1 MPKWHFMDVWTN
13 YTVTVNNGA
22 TETFTYE
29 KTLNPTQLNLAQ
41 HNQGYTRCHFRISH
55 NDTQQDL
62 CFDQPFDGKFNYS
75 TVTYQRVITDNLVS
89 YLNFSVRATV
99 VSNQLIKIDVNAN
112 YFDGRNVASQ
122 VVYTFCFDYIEF
134 FY

>member
-1 MPKWHFMDVWTN
+1 MDVWTN
-13 YTVTVNNGA
+13 YSVTVNNNT

-41 HNQGYTRCHFRISH
+41 HSQGYTRCHFRISH

-62 CFDQPFDGKFNYS
+62 CFDQPFDGKFNHS
-75 TVTYQRVITDNLVS
+75 TVTYKRVIADNLVS

-99 VSNQLIKIDVNAN
+99 VSNQLIKVDVNAN
-112 YFDGRNVASQ
+112 YFDNRNVASQ

>member
-1 MPKWHFMDVWTN
+1 MDVWTN

>member
-1 MPKWHFMDVWTN
+1 MDVWTN
-13 YTVTVNNGA
+13 YSVTVNNNT

-29 KTLNPTQLNLAQ
+29 KTLNPAQLNLAQ
-41 HNQGYTRCHFRISH
+41 HSQGYTRCHFRISH

-62 CFDQPFDGKFNYS
+62 CFDQPFDGKFNHS
-75 TVTYQRVITDNLVS
+75 TVTYKRVGADNLVS

-99 VSNQLIKIDVNAN
+99 VSNQLIKVDVNAN
-112 YFDGRNVASQ
+112 YFDGRNIASQ

>member
-1 MPKWHFMDVWTN
+1 MDVWTN

-62 CFDQPFDGKFNYS
+62 CFDQPFDGKFNHS
-75 TVTYQRVITDNLVS
+75 TVTYQRVIADNLVS

-99 VSNQLIKIDVNAN
+99 VSNQLIKVDVNAT

>member
-1 MPKWHFMDVWTN
+1 MDVWTD
-13 YTVTVNNGA
+13 YSVTVNNGA

-29 KTLNPTQLNLAQ
+29 KTLNPTEMNLAQ
-41 HNQGYTRCHFRISH
+41 HKQGYTRCHFRISH
-55 NDTQQDL
+55 NATQQNL
-62 CFDQPFDGKFNYS
+62 CFDQPFSGNFNHP
-75 TVTYQRVITDNLVS
+75 TITYQRVIADNLVS
-89 YLNFSVRATV
+89 YLNFSVNVSV
-99 VSNQLIKIDVNAN
+99 VSNQLIKAEVNAN

>member
-1 MPKWHFMDVWTN
+1 MDVWTN
-13 YTVTVNNGA
+13 YSVTVNNNT

-41 HNQGYTRCHFRISH
+41 HSQGYTRCHFRISH
-55 NDTQQDL
+55 NATQQDL
-62 CFDQPFDGKFNYS
+62 CFDQPFDGKFNHS
-75 TVTYQRVITDNLVS
+75 TVTYQRVGADNLVK

-99 VSNQLIKIDVNAN
+99 VSNQLIKVDVNATF
-112 YFDGRNVASQ
+112 FDNRNVASQ

>member
-1 MPKWHFMDVWTN
+1 MDVWTN

-41 HNQGYTRCHFRISH
+41 HNQGYTLCHFRISH

-99 VSNQLIKIDVNAN
+99 VSNQLIKVDVNAN

>member
-1 MPKWHFMDVWTN
+1 MDVWTD
-13 YTVTVNNGA
+13 YSVTVNNGA

-29 KTLNPTQLNLAQ
+29 KTLNPTEMNLAQ
-41 HNQGYTRCHFRISH
+41 HKQGYTRCHFRISH
-55 NDTQQDL
+55 NATQQNL
-62 CFDQPFDGKFNYS
+62 CFDQPFSGNFNHP
-75 TVTYQRVITDNLVS
+75 TITYQRVVADNLVS
-89 YLNFSVRATV
+89 YLNFSVNVSV
-99 VSNQLIKIDVNAN
+99 VSNQLIKAEVNAN

>member
-1 MPKWHFMDVWTN
+1 MDVWTN
-13 YTVTVNNGA
+13 YSVTVNNDT

-41 HNQGYTRCHFRISH
+41 HSQGYTRCHFRISH

-62 CFDQPFDGKFNYS
+62 CFDQPFDGKFNHS

-99 VSNQLIKIDVNAN
+99 VSNQLIKADVVAN

>member
-1 MPKWHFMDVWTN
+1 MDVWTN

-41 HNQGYTRCHFRISH
+41 HSQGYTRCHFRISH

-75 TVTYQRVITDNLVS
+75 TVIYKRVIADNLVS

-99 VSNQLIKIDVNAN
+99 VSNQLIKVDVNAN
-112 YFDGRNVASQ
+112 YFDGRDVASQ

>member
-1 MPKWHFMDVWTN
+1 MDVWTN
-13 YTVTVNNGA
+13 YSVTVNNGA

-41 HNQGYTRCHFRISH
+41 HGQGYTRCHFRISH
-55 NDTQQDL
+55 NSTQQDL
-62 CFDQPFDGKFNYS
+62 CFDQPFDGKFNHS
-75 TVTYQRVITDNLVS
+75 TVTYQRVVADNLVN

-99 VSNQLIKIDVNAN
+99 VSNQLIKVDVSAS

>member
-1 MPKWHFMDVWTN
+1 MNVWTD
-13 YTVTVNNGA
+13 YSVTVNNEA

-29 KTLNPTQLNLAQ
+29 KTLNPAELNLAQ
-41 HNQGYTRCHFRISH
+41 HSQGYTRCHFRISH
-55 NDTQQDL
+55 NSTQQEL
-62 CFDQPFDGKFNYS
+62 CFDQPFSGKFNHS
-75 TVTYQRVITDNLVS
+75 TVIYQRVIADNLVS
-89 YLNFSVRATV
+89 YLNFSVRATA
-99 VSNQLIKIDVNAN
+99 VSNQLIKVDVNAT

>member
-1 MPKWHFMDVWTN
+1 MDVWTN
-13 YTVTVNNGA
+13 YSVTVNNGD

-41 HNQGYTRCHFRISH
+41 HSQGHTRCHFRISH

-62 CFDQPFDGKFNYS
+62 CFDQPFDGKFNHS
-75 TVTYQRVITDNLVS
+75 TVTYQRVVADNLVS

-99 VSNQLIKIDVNAN
+99 VSNQLIKVDVNAN
-112 YFDGRNVASQ
+112 YFDNRNVASQ